1 MSWCDETRGFTLCV
15 CFDVDVEHAQRKS
28 ERNAC
33 LLMLCNFEDC
43 AFEVMHELDS
53 FPALLIFSPFFVL
66 FLVPSISFGVL
77 LLSITSTVF
86 EV

>member
-1 MSWCDETRGFTLCV
+1 MCWCDETRDFALCV

-53 FPALLIFSPFFVL
+53 FPALPDFFPLFCFVSCSFDFFRGPFTEHHKYSV
-66 FLVPSISFGVL
+66 
-77 LLSITSTVF
+77 
-86 EV
+86 

>member
-1 MSWCDETRGFTLCV
+1 MCEEMRGFALCV

-53 FPALLIFSPFFVL
+53 FPALPDFFPPFLFCFS
-66 FLVPSISFGVL
+66 FLRF
-77 LLSITSTVF
+77 LSGAF
-86 EV
+86 Y